1 MMARTGNI
9 KIDFWD
15 HSGVAPR
22 LAVYELTLGSIPAGL
37 AKIPVYH
44 LNVKTPVGVDA
55 GTNLLDW
62 NQVSDVW
69 VSARNPTLI

>member
-1 MMARTGNI
+1 
-9 KIDFWD
+9 
-15 HSGVAPR
+15 
-22 LAVYELTLGSIPAGL
+22 
-37 AKIPVYH
+37 
-44 LNVKTPVGVDA
+44 VKTPVGVDA